1 MKRQSLATGDG
12 PVLIGCAQRISS
24 GSVDVVVDD
33 GNVLVVVGGSV
44 VVLVD
49 GGMVV
54 DVVVVV

>member
-24 GSVDVVVDD
+24 GSVVVV
-33 GNVLVVVGGSV
+33 GSVLVVVGGNV
-44 VVLVD
+44 VVL
-49 GGMVV
+49 V